1 MGDSILNDIDHHDS
15 SNEPFK
21 ARVKNHPRATA
32 DDICDHLKPEIR
44 KRPGV
49 VIIHAWTNDL
59 INNSYPLENYKRMAD
74 SVRFRLSSCTLAMSN
89 VITSKDKNEIGVVQ
103 Y

>member
-59 INNSYPLENYKRMAD
+59 INNSYPLANYKR
-74 SVRFRLSSCTLAMSN
+74 RFKSQSCTLAMSN
-89 VITSKDKNEIGVVQ
+89 VITRKDKNEIGDVQ
-103 Y
+103 